1 MKKCVF
7 KYGGFHFIPERKFTV
22 QERDFFKISRRQ
34 RIDRNLGF
42 CIPGYIY
49 ESHYAYSHESFY
61 VASPDKECDL
71 FRCVENGKLYLPC
84 ENDLQEYIENKR
96 RKNERRDCDC
106 YDPTEGCV
114 LTNTEKQE
122 NCPKCSESSILFNNY
137 KDFYEDITALH
148 DCNDCG
154 IKGICKFSPEPGQMV
169 RINCPL
175 WVEK

>member
-1 MKKCVF
+1 MKKQIF
-7 KYGGFHFIPERKFTV
+7 EYGGFHFIPERKFTV
-22 QERDFFKISRRQ
+22 QERDFFKISLRQ

-61 VASPDKECDL
+61 AASPDKECDL

-96 RKNERRDCDC
+96 RKNECRDCDC

-122 NCPKCSESSILFNNY
+122 NCPKCSESSILFSNY
-137 KDFYEDITALH
+137 KEFYEDITALH

-154 IKGICKFSPEPGQMV
+154 IKGVCKFSPEPGQMV

>member
-1 MKKCVF
+1 MKNQIF
-7 KYGGFHFIPERKFTV
+7 EYGGFHFIPERKFTV

-84 ENDLQEYIENKR
+84 E
-96 RKNERRDCDC
+96 
-106 YDPTEGCV
+106 